1 VMKPEP
7 KLFIT
12 EEILSEPKR
21 ILFRFFKELYKK
33 DYDGLRALLSDEK
46 AVEVLSQ
53 YRRVLQQYKI
63 SLDEVMNYQE
73 RLL

>member
-1 VMKPEP
+1 MKPEP
-7 KLFIT
+7 KLFVT

-21 ILFRFFKELYKK
+21 ILFRFFKEIYKK

>member
-1 VMKPEP
+1 MKPEP
-7 KLFIT
+7 KLFVT

-21 ILFRFFKELYKK
+21 ILFRFFKEIYKK
-33 DYDGLRALLSDEK
+33 DYDGLRALLADEK
-46 AVEVLSQ
+46 AVEILSQ